1 MSTPKR
7 DRHLPAVL
15 SQEQMSSVLDTV
27 ALRCREN
34 PQDIR
39 MLRLWAV
46 LEVLYSSGMRISE
59 LTGLNLSSIDRANKT
74 VRVIGKGNK
83 ERVVPLGT
91 PAMKVL
97 SQWVK
102 IGRPYWIAEGSRDVT
117 ALFIGPRGK
126 RANPRQ
132 IREDIS
138 RILRTL
144 ENTEVSGAHVLRH
157 SAATHLVD
165 GGADIRTVQELLG
178 HASLSTTQIY
188 THVSMKRLADTYTR
202 AHPRA

>member
-1 MSTPKR
+1 
-7 DRHLPAVL
+7 
-15 SQEQMSSVLDTV
+15 
-27 ALRCREN
+27 
-34 PQDIR
+34 

-97 SQWVK
+97 SRWVK
-102 IGRPYWIAEGSRDVT
+102 IGRPYWIAKGSRDVT

>member
-1 MSTPKR
+1 
-7 DRHLPAVL
+7 
-15 SQEQMSSVLDTV
+15 
-27 ALRCREN
+27 
-34 PQDIR
+34 

-102 IGRPYWIAEGSRDVT
+102 IGRPYWIAKGSRDVT

-157 SAATHLVD
+157 SRAVRARIALNDTDLYPCLHETFSRYLYSCSS
-165 GGADIRTVQELLG
+165 
-178 HASLSTTQIY
+178 ASLI
-188 THVSMKRLADTYTR
+188 VRKRKRLLKFFVCLPCAVSEK
-202 AHPRA
+202 

>member
-1 MSTPKR
+1 MAGVYAPKTKCQDNCSSTWFDPAHFFSWAHEEELITENPTRGMSTPKR

-83 ERVVPLGT
+83 ERIVPLGT
-91 PAMKVL
+91 P
-97 SQWVK
+97 
-102 IGRPYWIAEGSRDVT
+102 R
-117 ALFIGPRGK
+117 
-126 RANPRQ
+126 
-132 IREDIS
+132 
-138 RILRTL
+138 
-144 ENTEVSGAHVLRH
+144 
-157 SAATHLVD
+157 
-165 GGADIRTVQELLG
+165 
-178 HASLSTTQIY
+178 
-188 THVSMKRLADTYTR
+188 
-202 AHPRA
+202 

>member
-1 MSTPKR
+1 
-7 DRHLPAVL
+7 
-15 SQEQMSSVLDTV
+15 
-27 ALRCREN
+27 
-34 PQDIR
+34 

-46 LEVLYSSGMRISE
+46 LEILYSSGMRISE

-97 SQWVK
+97 SRWVK
-102 IGRPYWIAEGSRDVT
+102 IGRPYWIAKGSRDVT

-144 ENTEVSGAHVLRH
+144 EDTEVSGAHVLRH

>member
-97 SQWVK
+97 SRWVK
-102 IGRPYWIAEGSRDVT
+102 IGRPYWIAKGSRDVT

>member
-83 ERVVPLGT
+83 ERIVPLGT

-97 SQWVK
+97 SRWVK
-102 IGRPYWIAEGSRDVT
+102 IGRPYWIAKGSRDVT

-144 ENTEVSGAHVLRH
+144 EDTEVSGAHVLRH